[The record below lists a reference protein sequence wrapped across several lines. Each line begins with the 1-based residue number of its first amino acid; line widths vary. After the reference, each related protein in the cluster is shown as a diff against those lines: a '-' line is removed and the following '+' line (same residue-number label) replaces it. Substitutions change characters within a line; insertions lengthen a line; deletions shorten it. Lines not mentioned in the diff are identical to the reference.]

1 VDTNEIAKLSRHL
14 EEFALP
20 RAVAD
25 LAEQRFLAWNRAFL
39 ERTGYSEEELRAL
52 RPGQVF
58 IQSEQPSFPGEAAG
72 DPRANFYAIAV
83 RTTKNEAALPGHLMK
98 SKHNLGYL
106 MLEELNPEL
115 PAKFEQG
122 RLVGKEQE
130 RVRITQI
137 FHEEL
142 APSLMAV
149 VFNLELLELKLE
161 AAGSPHLR
169 QAIQVAQL
177 LSETTEKITETLK
190 G

>member
-1 VDTNEIAKLSRHL
+1 MDRNEIARLSLHL

-25 LAEQRFLAWNRAFL
+25 LAEEQFLAWNRAFL
-39 ERTGYSEEELRAL
+39 ERTGYSEEELRVL

-58 IQSEQPSFPGEAAG
+58 IQGEQTLFPGEAAG
-72 DPRANFYAIAV
+72 DPSANFYAIAV
-83 RTTKNEAALPGHLMK
+83 RTTKNGAALPGRLMK
-98 SKHNLGYL
+98 SKQNLGYL
-106 MLEELNPEL
+106 MLEELNPEA

-122 RLVGKEQE
+122 RLVGKEEE

-137 FHEEL
+137 FQEEL

-169 QAIQVAQL
+169 QAMQAAQL
-177 LSETTEKITETLK
+177 LSETTEKITEILK
-190 G
+190 R